1 MAKIL
6 QLVAG
11 GSSSGAHRRH
21 AEDGIFDLQCRS
33 VLILGAGRNRVARE
47 GSTVREC
54 VPFCTEEGCRRA
66 LMRPPLTDVTDMS
79 WNARLF
85 AQLAR

>member
-1 MAKIL
+1 MAAALEPIGVTLKM
-6 QLVAG
+6 
-11 GSSSGAHRRH
+11 GS
-21 AEDGIFDLQCRS
+21 IFDLQCRS

-85 AQLAR
+85 AQLAP